1 MRSVRSTPAAKLS
14 STRVSKPMAEPTR
27 LPLDISKS
35 LIFVLVFVTMAV
47 LVGLGKIE
55 AEKLQYLLLILVPS
69 PIRTDLSDKK
79 VE

>member
-1 MRSVRSTPAAKLS
+1 MRSVRSTPAVKLS